1 MRRAP
6 SSMMADLPLLVRFH
20 SSKVSYILR
29 FMAVPLEKRAYCT
42 MLHMA
47 TSRAEWSISRDSIGL
62 NLHVFKGFAK
72 RKSTRFQ
79 MIRTTRLLISLYIY
93 RYSHLLSLIS
103 HLSSLFTLYPLPF
116 TLYSSLISHLSLL
129 ISHYSSPISSAT
141 IPLCEIRS
149 LSWSNAF

>member
-6 SSMMADLPLLVRFH
+6 SSMMADLPLLVCFH
-20 SSKVSYILR
+20 FSKVSYILR
-29 FMAVPLEKRAYCT
+29 FMAVPPVKRAYCT

-79 MIRTTRLLISLYIY
+79 RIRTTRLLISLYVSPY
-93 RYSHLLSLIS
+93 RYSHLPSLIS
-103 HLSSLFTLYPLPF
+103 HLSTLRDSFLQ
-116 TLYSSLISHLSLL
+116 LSLTGICNKFRFYYKRYYVKIIL
-129 ISHYSSPISSAT
+129 VSFLY
-141 IPLCEIRS
+141 
-149 LSWSNAF
+149 